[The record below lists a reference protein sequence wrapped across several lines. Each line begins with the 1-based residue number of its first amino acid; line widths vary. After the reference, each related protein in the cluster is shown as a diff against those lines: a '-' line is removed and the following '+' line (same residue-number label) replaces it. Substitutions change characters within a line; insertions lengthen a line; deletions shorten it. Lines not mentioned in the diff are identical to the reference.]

1 MIFVVVLFFA
11 ELFVSLKVGI
21 AIGFGWSVIW
31 IISTM
36 IIGAILLRLSPY
48 ALMNNFQSFNF
59 GQFDIRDV
67 HNASMAYL
75 FGAILLIIP
84 GVLTDLIGIVLLGYT
99 LYLHMFATIRP
110 KQHPQNFDPFNEGDN
125 DVIDVEIV
133 DEPDRRD
140 LDRRSR

>member
-1 MIFVVVLFFA
+1 MIFAVLLFFA
-11 ELFVSLKVGI
+11 ELFVSLKVGLM
-21 AIGFGWSVIW
+21 IGFGWSVIW
-31 IISTM
+31 ILSTM
-36 IIGAILLRLSPY
+36 IVGALLLRLSPY
-48 ALMNNFQSFNF
+48 ALMNNFQTFNF
-59 GQFDIRDV
+59 GRFDVRDV

-75 FGAILLIIP
+75 LGAILLIIP
-84 GVLTDLIGIVLLGYT
+84 GVLTDLIGVALLGYT

-110 KQHPQNFDPFNEGDN
+110 KQNPQNFDPFNEGDN

>member
-1 MIFVVVLFFA
+1 MLFVALLFFA
-11 ELFVSLKVGI
+11 ELFISLKVGI

-31 IISTM
+31 IFATM
-36 IIGAILLRLSPY
+36 IVGGLLLRLSPY
-48 ALMNNFQSFNF
+48 ALMSNFQTFNF

-75 FGAILLIIP
+75 LGAILLIIP
-84 GVLTDLIGIVLLGYT
+84 GVLTDLIGTGLLGYT
-99 LYLHMFATIRP
+99 LYLHLFATIRP
-110 KQHPQNFDPFNEGDN
+110 KRTPQNFDPFNEGDN

-133 DEPDRRD
+133 DESDRRD

>member
-1 MIFVVVLFFA
+1 MIFVVILFFA
-11 ELFVSLKVGI
+11 ELFVSLKVGLM
-21 AIGFGWSVIW
+21 IGFGWSVIW
-31 IISTM
+31 ILSTT
-36 IIGAILLRLSPY
+36 IVGIVLLRLSPY
-48 ALMNNFQSFNF
+48 ALMSNFQTFNF

-75 FGAILLIIP
+75 LGAILLIIP
-84 GVLTDLIGIVLLGYT
+84 GVLTDLIGIGLLGYT
-99 LYLHMFATIRP
+99 LYLRMFATIRP